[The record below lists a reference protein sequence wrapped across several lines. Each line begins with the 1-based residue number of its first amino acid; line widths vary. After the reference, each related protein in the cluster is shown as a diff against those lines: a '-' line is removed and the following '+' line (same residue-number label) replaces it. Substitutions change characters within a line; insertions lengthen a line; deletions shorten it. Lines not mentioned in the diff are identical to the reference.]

1 VRQVVSLLGM
11 SHAAGLIS
19 VIPQALA
26 VNKTVTSEPC
36 YLRTGRPRATA
47 ELTRDLPP
55 RNVVER
61 SNGND
66 FLWSEPGKSAAADHP
81 GCAVTVAD
89 TSDAPLARAALSAN
103 TNGQFHR
110 SLQRGRSAPKIFEF
124 ASLVR
129 VAP

>member
-1 VRQVVSLLGM
+1 METISSGQSQANQPLQTILG
-11 SHAAGLIS
+11 A
-19 VIPQALA
+19 
-26 VNKTVTSEPC
+26 
-36 YLRTGRPRATA
+36 
-47 ELTRDLPP
+47 
-55 RNVVER
+55 
-61 SNGND
+61 
-66 FLWSEPGKSAAADHP
+66 
-81 GCAVTVAD
+81 AVTVAD